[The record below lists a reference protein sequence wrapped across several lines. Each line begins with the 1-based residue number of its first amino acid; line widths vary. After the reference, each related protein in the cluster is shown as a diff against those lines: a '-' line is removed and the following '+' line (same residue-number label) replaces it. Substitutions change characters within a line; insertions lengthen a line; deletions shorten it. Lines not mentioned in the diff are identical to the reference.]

1 MDALVES
8 GPIRAATFFA
18 LAFGLTTIGGLAI
31 GELRTG
37 IRLGLQL
44 GAVFGGLAYLF
55 LRPTDASPATDE

>member
-1 MDALVES
+1 MDVLVES

-18 LAFGLTTIGGLAI
+18 LAFGLTMIGGLAI

-55 LRPTDASPATDE
+55 LRPAKTATAADE

>member
-18 LAFGLTTIGGLAI
+18 LAFGLTMISGLAI

-44 GAVFGGLAYLF
+44 GAVFGVLAYLF
-55 LRPTDASPATDE
+55 LRPTEATPAAEE